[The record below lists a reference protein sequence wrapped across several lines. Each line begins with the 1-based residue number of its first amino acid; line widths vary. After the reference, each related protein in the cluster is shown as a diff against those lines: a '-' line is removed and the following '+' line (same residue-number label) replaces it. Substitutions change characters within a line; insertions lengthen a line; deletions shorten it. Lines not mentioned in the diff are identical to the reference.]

1 MKKYIFL
8 LLTLALLVPTVA
20 FGQQVLFPNRG
31 GTGTSTIPT
40 LGQVLSAFSDGTY
53 GPVATSTLGF
63 ISLSDLLTELLN
75 YVTLST
81 DQTISGVKNF
91 SVPPTSSQSATQSN
105 ELVRLDQLTSNLI
118 YKSPVVAATTTD
130 ITLSGTQVIDGYTAS
145 NGDRIGIYGQTA
157 SSTNGCYTMAAGAW
171 SRCTDYDSD
180 SEVVQGTA
188 FFTINGTSNMSKT
201 YSLSTPNPI
210 TVGTTGLLFVL
221 SGTAS
226 EYTGSQGVQ
235 KVGNDF
241 RLNLGT
247 NGGLSLFGLNTLW
260 VNHDNSTLST
270 STGRLAVA
278 TGGIT
283 GTQLGTGS
291 VVLSSTDVT
300 GTLPIARGGTNNT
313 TATDDSLLVGNGTTL
328 QLKALSDCDTSSSAL
343 TYDISANNFGCNSI
357 TGGSS
362 NTSGASNAFD
372 LRYTKTLDVSSST
385 VSVTN
390 TAAAT
395 TIYSYSVPAN
405 TLGTDK
411 GLRLNISGQYLNNS
425 GANRKVTITVSYGGT
440 TMISQATPNIATSA
454 TTGNWGITV
463 YLMAANATNA
473 QRARL
478 DGSFEAGT
486 AADVVINDNGTASV
500 DSTTNQTL
508 TVTVANSAAATTIT
522 TTKNLAVLE
531 QLNAQENIG
540 GSNWV
545 STTTYNTQVVT
556 PTTTVG
562 IWSKGSLFASSTS
575 IFSDVATFLSNVGI
589 GTTSPMSKL
598 SVDGDITFQ
607 GTNFATTTIGSKNA
621 FIKIGQAFLNG
632 GTFPN
637 IEVPTIFAETLS
649 SSIGATKTLGV
660 NNEILILEDRSEN
673 DDPKLSFGAWDFG
686 DTVNSGTMSY
696 STSTESFFFDRFL
709 SIRDGNDLSKIFF
722 TDSNDTNDSEI
733 AFDFTN
739 DQLEFKNSA
748 GGYFFD
754 NGIGVATATPWAK
767 LAVTNTGTAP
777 SFIVEDSASPDTSP
791 FIIDASGLVGIGTQS
806 PTRTLTVSGDQYLTG
821 AFYDSTNSAGS
832 AGNVLTSTGSATDWV
847 ATSALGLQPSDA
859 TLTALAAY
867 NTNGLLTQTAADT
880 FTGRTITGT
889 SQQITVTN
897 GNGVSGNPT
906 LSLPAT
912 LSVDSG
918 TFFVD
923 GTANTV
929 GLSTTTP
936 ARKLVVASSNIPLL
950 VAGNDEPGITFQ
962 NYGNNTYD
970 IFSGGGGSATYND
983 ALVFFDRT
991 AATDRIML
999 ASGGNV
1005 GISDNTP
1012 TEAKL
1017 TVGGTFYVLT
1027 NTAVGADPLC
1037 WDGSGG
1043 SLYGDCT
1050 SLSKYKDNIQDLGV
1064 GLADVLKLRPRQ
1076 FDWQRDNNDKLVDT
1090 ELATRKL
1097 VHDYGFIAEEVE
1109 SANPVFAQYR
1119 EGQLSG
1125 VKERAIVAGVVNAIK
1140 EIWDYIS
1147 TQDDRIDALE
1157 ARLEALENAK

>member
-40 LGQVLSAFSDGTY
+40 LGQVLSGFSDGTY

-63 ISLSDLLTELLN
+63 ISLSDLATQLLN

-425 GANRKVTITVSYGGT
+425 GANRTVTITVSYGGT
-440 TMISQATPNIATSA
+440 TMISQATPNIATSG
-454 TTGNWGITV
+454 TTGNWGINV

-500 DSTTNQTL
+500 DSTANQTL

-531 QLNAQENIG
+531 QLNAQQNIG

-545 STTTYNTQVVT
+545 ASTTYNTSVIT
-556 PTTTVG
+556 PTTTIG

-575 IFSDVATFLSNVGI
+575 IFSDLASFLNGIAVTNATSTFDGI
-589 GTTSPMSKL
+589 SINNTKGLTFQGYSAIPQILFADGQTGIHSDGPGIISFHNSGSQSALINGSGNFGIATSAPAFKL
-598 SVDGDITFQ
+598 SVDGTVAFQ

-621 FIKIGQAFLNG
+621 FLKVIDGIFDGS
-632 GTFPN
+632 TFPDIN
-637 IEVPTIFAETLS
+637 VPLLVGETID
-649 SSIGATKTLGV
+649 SSIGALKSVGI
-660 NNEILILEDRSEN
+660 NNELIIFEDRTLN
-673 DDPKLSFGAWDFG
+673 GAPTLSFGAADFG
-686 DTVNSGTMSY
+686 DTGNSASISY
-696 STSTESFFFDRFL
+696 STSTPALKVNTDWVIENT
-709 SIRDGNDLSKIFF
+709 NDTPTLQFNTTGGATTSKIFA
-722 TDSNDTNDSEI
+722 TADDSM
-733 AFDFTN
+733 FFTN
-739 DQLEFKNSA
+739 AS

-754 NGIGVATATPWAK
+754 NSIAVLSDDDTGSLVFSNSLGSIISAISFATSTDQMQF
-767 LAVTNTGTAP
+767 VQ
-777 SFIVEDSASPDTSP
+777 
-791 FIIDASGLVGIGTQS
+791 ASGG
-806 PTRTLTVSGDQYLTG
+806 Y
-821 AFYDSTNSAGS
+821 Y
-832 AGNVLTSTGSATDWV
+832 
-847 ATSALGLQPSDA
+847 
-859 TLTALAAY
+859 
-867 NTNGLLTQTAADT
+867 
-880 FTGRTITGT
+880 FT
-889 SQQITVTN
+889 
-897 GNGVSGNPT
+897 
-906 LSLPAT
+906 
-912 LSVDSG
+912 
-918 TFFVD
+918 
-923 GTANTV
+923 
-929 GLSTTTP
+929 
-936 ARKLVVASSNIPLL
+936 
-950 VAGNDEPGITFQ
+950 
-962 NYGNNTYD
+962 
-970 IFSGGGGSATYND
+970 
-983 ALVFFDRT
+983 
-991 AATDRIML
+991 
-999 ASGGNV
+999 GGNV
-1005 GISDNTP
+1005 GIATTTP
-1012 TEAKL
+1012 WRTL
-1017 TVGGTFYVLT
+1017 SVTGTVGMDGLTLNTGTAAASLCLSSNNEVT
-1027 NTAVGADPLC
+1027 RNTDNETCLASSARYKENIEAL
-1037 WDGSGG
+1037 GSG
-1043 SLYGDCT
+1043 LE
-1050 SLSKYKDNIQDLGV
+1050 DL
-1064 GLADVLKLRPRQ
+1064 LKLKPVEFSYKNSKERH
-1076 FDWQRDNNDKLVDT
+1076 L
-1090 ELATRKL
+1090 
-1097 VHDYGFIAEEVE
+1097 GFIAEDVE
-1109 SANPVFAQYR
+1109 KVDTKFVSYDDQGLANGIRWSHITTLAVKSIQKLSAKVD
-1119 EGQLSG
+1119 G
-1125 VKERAIVAGVVNAIK
+1125 IVAIITSH
-1140 EIWDYIS
+1140 ES
-1147 TQDDRIDALE
+1147 RIRQLE
-1157 ARLEALENAK
+1157 RENELLKARLEALENK